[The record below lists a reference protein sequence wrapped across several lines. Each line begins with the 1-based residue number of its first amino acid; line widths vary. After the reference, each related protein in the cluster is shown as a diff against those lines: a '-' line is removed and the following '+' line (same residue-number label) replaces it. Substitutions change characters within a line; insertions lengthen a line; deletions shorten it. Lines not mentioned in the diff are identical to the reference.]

1 MFHSQSV
8 NMDGCRLVTDADET
22 EISRRLCNLQTAGEI
37 MDFVSVVDSESWTP
51 NLSSLLTGHL
61 VSTHYQSLCAVYPWL
76 QDNVFS
82 ASKQLRLGN
91 TFVLRDATAAVH
103 LHSAYETW
111 MNIVERNCTSYS
123 PDQLASALL
132 SAINLFVDFD
142 SSVVQR
148 LLSETHKHLPEFS
161 LTAAATLSTSLKA
174 LPGNNDLIVRALLK
188 RVQTLLATVESLNA
202 AELVETTAI
211 FAHLRKFLNY
221 DLQHHLVTWLLKMIN
236 NNKEALLNP
245 TCIEAVIRLGYID
258 SYRHE
263 CSSHRLIDIG
273 IEMCQK
279 YVDHLDVSDV
289 AKMCILL
296 QTGASLYDRHDYRK
310 ILRHVFDALQS
321 RALHLLSGNSRL
333 CEVIDLMNCLTR
345 HTSPQVILRF
355 YGALHSRLVSSDYI
369 DILSLSSI
377 ARTLTRMLSVNTDLV
392 MLVQHFVVEQAD
404 NIVPHPPL
412 FRWVEKFL
420 GRHHF
425 LDKDLEKQFNDSL
438 LSYVRRYIGVS
449 TKYATSV
456 VSAYLLPVSND
467 CLPTPVFENVIT
479 SVTRWNENA
488 LHKHTVRISSLRG
501 SVSPSYQLKQLNSVL
516 YQSLCKQ
523 LDLVDSLNS
532 LHSLACSLLMHS
544 CQQHPVVTHRVMNMY
559 AQYSSTLPDSTSAWR
574 VARVFGKLDYYLPLV
589 YDDLV
594 RYILTTNE
602 SDTEVLVCLQK

>member
-8 NMDGCRLVTDADET
+8 NMDGCTLVTDSDES
-22 EISRRLCNLQTAGEI
+22 EISRRLCKLQTAGEI

-51 NLSSLLTGHL
+51 NLSSLLTEHL
-61 VSTHYQSLCAVYPWL
+61 VSTHYQSLLAVYPWL

-82 ASKQLRLGN
+82 AYKQLRLGSML
-91 TFVLRDATAAVH
+91 VLQDATAAVH

-111 MNIVERNCTSYS
+111 MNIVEHNCAGYN

-142 SSVVQR
+142 SSVVQH
-148 LLSETHKHLPEFS
+148 LLSETQKHLPEFS
-161 LTAAATLSTSLKA
+161 FTAAANLSTSLKA

-211 FAHLRKFLNY
+211 LAHLRKFFNY
-221 DLQHHLVTWLLKMIN
+221 DLQHHLVTWLLKMIL
-236 NNKEALLNP
+236 NNKEVLLNP
-245 TCIEAVIRLGYID
+245 ACIEAVMRLGYIN
-258 SYRHE
+258 SYKHE
-263 CSSHRLIDIG
+263 RSTHRLIDIG
-273 IEMCQK
+273 IELCQK
-279 YVDHLDVSDV
+279 YVDQLAVSDV
-289 AKMCILL
+289 AKMCVLL
-296 QTGASLYDRHDYRK
+296 QTGASLYDRRDYRK
-310 ILRHVFDALQS
+310 ILHHVSDALES
-321 RALHLLSGNSRL
+321 RALDLLSNKSRL

-345 HTSPQVILRF
+345 HSSQQVILQF

-369 DILSLSSI
+369 DVFSLSSI
-377 ARTLTRMLSVNTDLV
+377 ARTLTRMPSVNTDLL
-392 MLVQHFVVEQAD
+392 MLIQHFIVEQAD
-404 NIVPHPPL
+404 NIVAHPPL

-420 GRHHF
+420 GHHHF
-425 LDKDLEKQFNDSL
+425 LDKNLERQFNDCL

-449 TKYATSV
+449 AKYATSV

-467 CLPTPVFENVIT
+467 SLPTPVFENVIT

-488 LHKHTVRISSLRG
+488 LHKHTLRISSLRG
-501 SVSPSYQLKQLNSVL
+501 SVSTNYQLKQLNSVL

-523 LDLVDSLNS
+523 LDLVDSLSS

-544 CQQHPVVTHRVMNMY
+544 CQQHPVVTDRVMNMY
-559 AQYSSTLPDSTSAWR
+559 TQYSSTLPDSTSAWR
-574 VARVFGKLDYYLPLV
+574 VARIFGKLDYYLPPV